1 MPNRSQV
8 ENKAKTYKREFR
20 LRRKETAVKISCTLE
35 VCPPKKDNRMTADLD
50 LKLVEIYCA
59 VDDFLLQH
67 FTPSTLQAQLPPP
80 ATPGK
85 ATRKRK
91 TSLSLSEQ
99 ITIVVFFQLSGY
111 KDFKHY
117 YCNHILSERKQD
129 FPTAVSYSR
138 FIRLLPRVLFLLLAF
153 LLFTRMGRCT
163 GVSFIDSTVLRVCHT
178 RRILSHRVFAGVAKT
193 GKTTMGWF
201 YGFKLHLIV
210 NTSGEL
216 LSFALTAGNVADNS
230 KALVSKLVGTTKLWG
245 RLFGDKGYI
254 STKLQEL
261 LRERNIQLIT
271 SLRGNM
277 KNKLLPLEDKL
288 LLRKRS
294 LIESINDELKNNC
307 EVEHSRHRS
316 TQNFLVHLFAALT
329 AYTFLP
335 KKPSLKFENQLL
347 PLAA

>member
-1 MPNRSQV
+1 
-8 ENKAKTYKREFR
+8 
-20 LRRKETAVKISCTLE
+20 
-35 VCPPKKDNRMTADLD
+35 MTADLD
-50 LKLVEIYCA
+50 LKLVEIFCA

-67 FTPSTLQAQLPPP
+67 FTADPISRCLLVAPSKKT
-80 ATPGK
+80 
-85 ATRKRK
+85 TRKPK
-91 TSLSLSEQ
+91 TAMSLSEQ
-99 ITIVVFFQLSGY
+99 ITIVIFFQLSGY

-117 YCNHILSERKQD
+117 YCNHILMERTGD

-138 FIRLLPRVLFLLLAF
+138 FIRLLPRVLFPLVAF
-153 LLFTRMGRCT
+153 LVFTRMGRCT
-163 GVSFIDSTVLRVCHT
+163 GVSFIDSTTLRVCHNK
-178 RRILSHRVFAGVAKT
+178 RIVSHRVFAGIAKR

-210 NTSGEL
+210 TTRGEL

-230 KALVSKLVGTTKLWG
+230 KALVSRLAGDKLWG
-245 RLFGDKGYI
+245 KLFGDKGYI
-254 STKLQEL
+254 STQLFET

-316 TQNFLVHLFAALT
+316 SQNFLVHLFAALT

-347 PLAA
+347 QLAA